1 MEDLDDD
8 EDEDE
13 ITNEDED
20 GWEVTNPLLVANPKL
35 SDSGQVDI
43 LIQIAANHSISYV
56 SGRNLTSLQTLAA
69 WLPVLI

>member
-8 EDEDE
+8 EDEGE

-35 SDSGQVDI
+35 SDSGQVETFIYKI
-43 LIQIAANHSISYV
+43 LSF
-56 SGRNLTSLQTLAA
+56 
-69 WLPVLI
+69 LP